1 MKFLFQMCLMSLLI
15 SFTSTPNEL
24 MDESPICND
33 LETFKITFI
42 GIKEVYND
50 HVGNE
55 WISYCE
61 IDAENIFKDDF
72 KIIKISKGGELKL
85 ISILGEVNEK
95 HNDYAK
101 VESILNY
108 SDFIHFQGSGFYVL
122 VTITEGNGRY
132 AGNEAQFKFLY
143 SIE

>member
-1 MKFLFQMCLMSLLI
+1 MCLMSLLI
-15 SFTSTPNEL
+15 SFTSVPNEL
-24 MDESPICND
+24 RDENPICND
-33 LETFKITFI
+33 LKTFKITFI
-42 GIKEVYND
+42 GIKEISND

-61 IDAENIFKDDF
+61 IDDENIFKDNS
-72 KIIKISKGGELKL
+72 KIINLSKGEELKL

-101 VESILNY
+101 VESTLNY
-108 SDFIHFQGSGFYVL
+108 SDLTNYQGSGFYVL
-122 VTITEGNGRY
+122 VTIKEGNGRY